1 MSTTYEFYAG
11 RKTAGGKIEAIGPY
25 VRRDDGYHL
34 IPILERSR
42 SFIDWDEFDG
52 IRMSPEQ
59 FTDDQIDYFTTDAWN
74 GEERYSLASYI
85 PYSQICSLA
94 GDGITQGYV
103 TLDELDAA
111 AKSGYD
117 PDTLWDIWVRT
128 PEMIAEMDAEERKGY
143 GHIAFI
149 DHCSTEY
156 LCRQLINTADPYD
169 YGVESD
175 DFCFIVR
182 IC

>member
-25 VRRDDGYHL
+25 VCRDDGYHL

-42 SFIDWDEFDG
+42 SFIDWDEFEAWKMTPD
-52 IRMSPEQ
+52 Q
-59 FTDDQIDYFTTDAWN
+59 FTEEQVEYFTADSWN
-74 GEERYSLASYI
+74 GEERVSLASYI
-85 PYSQICSLA
+85 PYKDICKLA
-94 GDGITQGYV
+94 DDGIIQGYV
-103 TLDELDAA
+103 TLEELDAA

-117 PDTLWDIWVRT
+117 SDAIWDIWVRT

-143 GHIAFI
+143 GHIAFV
-149 DHCSTEY
+149 DHCSTGY
-156 LCRQLINTADPYD
+156 ICRQLISTADPYD
-169 YGVESD
+169 YRVEEG